1 MASVTCRTQL
11 PQLMPSIVFV
21 VVVTK
26 RTLASLIAAVSIA
39 LLGACG
45 GNDAAETNDGVDAD
59 DVMFVQ
65 GMIPHHQQAV
75 DMSQLALD
83 GRAGAA
89 VAELAGRIAAA
100 QDEEIATMRGMLS
113 RWGVKEDEHAM
124 HRSGDHSS
132 MMGMLS
138 DDQLDALAALSGSD
152 FDRAWLEAMIMHH
165 EGAVVM
171 AEAVLADGVDEEVR
185 ALATVIITAQQ
196 TEISEMRAL
205 LNA

>member
-26 RTLASLIAAVSIA
+26 RTLASLIAAMSIA

-45 GNDAAETNDGVDAD
+45 GNSAAESNDGVDAD

-89 VAELAGRIAAA
+89 VAELAGRITVA
-100 QDEEIATMRGMLS
+100 QDDEIATMRGILS
-113 RWGVKEDEHAM
+113 RWGVEEDEHAM
-124 HRSGDHSS
+124 HRSSDHSS
-132 MMGMLS
+132 MKGMLS
-138 DDQLDALAALSGSD
+138 DDQLDALAAL
-152 FDRAWLEAMIMHH
+152 WLEFMIMHH
-165 EGAVVM
+165 EGAIAM

-185 ALATVIITAQQ
+185 ALATAIITAQQ
-196 TEISEMRAL
+196 TEIGEMRAL
-205 LNA
+205 LEA

>member
-1 MASVTCRTQL
+1 
-11 PQLMPSIVFV
+11 MPSIVYV
-21 VVVTK
+21 IAVTK

-89 VAELAGRIAAA
+89 VAELAGRITAA
-100 QDEEIATMRGMLS
+100 QDEEIATMRGILS
-113 RWGVKEDEHAM
+113 RWGVREDEHAM

-132 MMGMLS
+132 MKGMLS
-138 DDQLDALAALSGSD
+138 DDQLDALAALSGVE
-152 FDRAWLEAMIMHH
+152 FDQMWLEFMIMHH

-185 ALATVIITAQQ
+185 ALATAIITAQQ